1 MKVSH
6 ICDSQSPRPKW
17 LATAVKIPYR
27 RPCGSSL
34 GFETFEFRDIVACNI
49 LQHSATFCN
58 NFYFLMTGFFELPE
72 FIFGI
77 GFALFL
83 RDCGISVERAEI
95 LYTLLE

>member
-1 MKVSH
+1 M
-6 ICDSQSPRPKW
+6 
-17 LATAVKIPYR
+17 
-27 RPCGSSL
+27 
-34 GFETFEFRDIVACNI
+34 ACNI

-58 NFYFLMTGFFELPE
+58 NFNVWKIGFFKLPE

-95 LYTLLE
+95 LHSLFE

>member
-1 MKVSH
+1 M
-6 ICDSQSPRPKW
+6 
-17 LATAVKIPYR
+17 T
-27 RPCGSSL
+27 
-34 GFETFEFRDIVACNI
+34 CNI

-58 NFYFLMTGFFELPE
+58 NFYFWKIGFFELPE

-95 LYTLLE
+95 LYSLLE